1 MLLPCWASGWARRPS
16 RARRRRGAGRRRSHG
31 RRRRRPRRRR
41 GNRRRISGASRRRC
55 TPSALCPGAG
65 RLGRPVAVGGG
76 LGALVPVLELRALR
90 RLQRLAF
97 VSEDGHGRLLQRHE
111 GVVVRLQNR

>member
-65 RLGRPVAVGGG
+65 RLGRPVAVGGRPDPARPRENEG
-76 LGALVPVLELRALR
+76 NWR
-90 RLQRLAF
+90 RR
-97 VSEDGHGRLLQRHE
+97 R
-111 GVVVRLQNR
+111 QNRKMGDRKWDNAAPQAPERKK